1 MLTDSINSKPPKA
14 EFCEPKKFMIPPQQ
28 GEKGVKMK
36 LVVLNK
42 EEVNIEPG
50 ASVSRMSTVIENYTD
65 LENLENKLTKE
76 NLKVA
81 NFVEEDVTVS
91 TYTNMC
97 VIDPLFIITKKDG
110 KMFATFGLRNLTES
124 ELQEEDVQT
133 ALTYLTDEQALTVK
147 SLVPNW
153 KDDPTGYEYSMDNPL
168 DLRRNFNGGPWKLK
182 KSHAKQA
189 DWYPGADPTLWEQIV
204 EDHDGTLEDPI
215 PVPDSVTTSGFTYVY
230 GKYYIEGETIYL
242 CKRGGVENP
251 EEMYGQEETLYYGPS
266 AMVGQYFE
274 LAE

>member
-1 MLTDSINSKPPKA
+1 
-14 EFCEPKKFMIPPQQ
+14 
-28 GEKGVKMK
+28 MK

-50 ASVSRMSTVIENYTD
+50 ASLSRMSTEIEKYTD

-97 VIDPLFIITKKDG
+97 VIDPLFLITKKDG

-124 ELQEEDVQT
+124 ELQKEDVQT

-147 SLVPNW
+147 GLCADW
-153 KDDPTGYEYSMDNPL
+153 EDDPVGYEYNTEKPL
-168 DLRRNFNGGPWKLK
+168 DLRRNCNGGLWKLK
-182 KSHAKQA
+182 KSHAKQLG
-189 DWYPGADPTLWEQIV
+189 WYPGADPTLWEQIV
-204 EDHDGTLEDPI
+204 EGHEGTLEDPI

-230 GKYYIEGETIYL
+230 GKYYKEGEEIYL
-242 CKRGGVENP
+242 AKREGKNDGE
-251 EEMYGQEETLYYGPS
+251 EETLYFAPS
-266 AMVGQYFE
+266 DLIGQYFE
-274 LAE
+274 KVG

>member
-1 MLTDSINSKPPKA
+1 
-14 EFCEPKKFMIPPQQ
+14 
-28 GEKGVKMK
+28 MK

-42 EEVNIEPG
+42 EEINIEPG
-50 ASVSRMSTVIENYTD
+50 ASLSRMSTEIEKYTD

-97 VIDPLFIITKKDG
+97 TIDPLFLITKKDG
-110 KMFATFGLRNLTES
+110 KMLATFGLRNLTES

-133 ALTYLTDEQALTVK
+133 ALTYLADEQALTVK
-147 SLVPNW
+147 ELYTSW
-153 KDDPTGYEYSMDNPL
+153 ESDPVGYEYSMDNLL
-168 DLRRNFNGGPWKLK
+168 DQRRKHNGGLWKLK
-182 KSHAKQA
+182 KSHAKQLG
-189 DWYPGADPTLWEQIV
+189 WYPGADPTLWEQIV
-204 EDHDGTLEDPI
+204 EGHEGTLEDPI

-230 GKYYIEGETIYL
+230 GKYYIEGENIYL
-242 CKRGGVENP
+242 CKRGGAENP
-251 EEMYGQEETLYYGPS
+251 EEMYGQEETLYYGPA

-274 LAE
+274 IV